1 MAYEIYH
8 ANDTQLRE
16 QITTHLRTLAG
27 LIGTGGSFG
36 DWPIV
41 KKSIEIGETYTIP
54 EGYQLLVYQ
63 TFTFIGEMT
72 IDGELVILEETA

>member
-8 ANDTQLRE
+8 ANDTNLRS
-16 QITTHLRTLAG
+16 QITAHLRTLAG
-27 LIGTGGSFG
+27 LITTSAST

-41 KKSIEIGETYTIP
+41 KKSIELDETFTIP